1 MYMPGEKQ
9 VNKDFL
15 KDVFEEK
22 KKLLKKREVD
32 YILVPDWS
40 ELAVNKLWPQMKSDA
55 AFNIYFQDEYPD
67 AKGPC
72 REYFF
77 NILNTVYPDYLEK
90 IMSHASKERFSA
102 EGIEQQRHVIK
113 ASDEW
118 FEALKNLPF
127 KSSKYCQ
134 YKSTSSLSFI
144 ETNGRTLHLLKASS
158 KKIEKNKKRKVIPLL
173 GTIQDWHQSKR
184 KPQPQYDAG
193 GVERIEDQLRS
204 SLEDNGG

>member
-1 MYMPGEKQ
+1 MAGEKQ
-9 VNKDFL
+9 FNKDFL

-22 KKLLKKREVD
+22 KKLLKKREVN
-32 YILVPDWS
+32 YISVPHWD
-40 ELAVNKLWPQMKSDA
+40 ELAVNKLWPQLKSDA

-77 NILNTVYPDYLEK
+77 NILNTIYPDYLEK

-102 EGIEQQRHVIK
+102 EGTEQQRHVIK

-134 YKSTSSLSFI
+134 YKSTLSLSFI
-144 ETNGRTLHLLKASS
+144 ESNGKTLHLLKNSS

-173 GTIQDWHQSKR
+173 GTIKDWHQSKR
-184 KPQPQYDAG
+184 KPQPQFN
-193 GVERIEDQLRS
+193 VENAERVE
-204 SLEDNGG
+204 N